1 MSKFLGLF
9 HGTVLGILF
18 MHLLIII
25 FCLLVCVTAMA
36 LISFIWSIFKQLS
49 YILFEIRREPQTE
62 FRAEMIHPRDIFEQ
76 TNYDKKCE
84 NNKINWK
91 KEGF

>member
-18 MHLLIII
+18 MVLLIAMLLCFLMACI
-25 FCLLVCVTAMA
+25 F
-36 LISFIWSIFKQLS
+36 LICNIFKQIS

>member
-18 MHLLIII
+18 MVLLIAMLLCFLMACI
-25 FCLLVCVTAMA
+25 F
-36 LISFIWSIFKQLS
+36 LICNIFKQIS
-49 YILFEIRREPQTE
+49 YILFEIE
-62 FRAEMIHPRDIFEQ
+62 FRAEMIHPRCIYEQ